1 MPVCQQGS
9 GSAVTGAPG
18 VITARHA
25 DLLKALKPMHDATL
39 VTTAGRDPER
49 HGGIVNPPVYRA
61 STILAPTVA
70 EFESRKPFVGLSYGR
85 AGTPTTFAFEE
96 AIAELEGGHRAI
108 ALASGLAAMNLP
120 LAALLRAGDHVLVVD
135 SCYGPTRRFCTG
147 MLARFG
153 VRTTFYDP
161 RVGADI
167 GALIEPATRLVF
179 LESPGSLTFEVQDVP
194 AIVAAARAHGV
205 LTMIDATWAT
215 PLLLKPL
222 RLGVDIVAHAV
233 TKYIGGHSDLMMG
246 VVTTTEA
253 VHDRVRSGIYEFGAP
268 ASPEDCWLALR
279 GLRTLDA
286 RLERHARSAL
296 RIATW
301 LEDRPEV
308 ARVLYPALPSDPGH
322 ALWLRDF
329 RGASGL
335 FGVVLRPY
343 PMAAVHAMVDGLR
356 LFRIGASWGG
366 FESLCLVTHPE
377 RFRTAVP
384 WTEPGPVLRLHVGL
398 EDPDDLIADLEA
410 GLARLTTTAER
421 R

>member
-1 MPVCQQGS
+1 
-9 GSAVTGAPG
+9 
-18 VITARHA
+18 
-25 DLLKALKPMHDATL
+25 MHDATL
-39 VTTAGRDPER
+39 VTTAGRDPDR

-70 EFESRKPFVGLSYGR
+70 AYEARTPFAGLSYGR

-96 AIAELEGGHRAI
+96 AIAELEGGYRAI

-120 LAALLRAGDHVLVVD
+120 LAALLRAGDHLLVVD
-135 SCYGPTRRFCTG
+135 SCYGPTRRFCTET
-147 MLARFG
+147 LARFG

-161 RVGADI
+161 LMGAAI
-167 GALIEPATRLVF
+167 ATLIEPQTRLIF

-194 AIVAAARAHGV
+194 AIVAVARERGI

-233 TKYIGGHSDLMMG
+233 TKYLGGHSDLMMG

-253 VHDRVRSGIYEFGAP
+253 VHDRVRAGVYEFGAP

-296 RIATW
+296 RIASW
-301 LEDRPEV
+301 LEGRPEV
-308 ARVLYPALPSDPGH
+308 ARVLYPALPTDPGH
-322 ALWLRDF
+322 ALWRRDF
-329 RGASGL
+329 TGASGL
-335 FGVVLRPY
+335 FGVILRPC
-343 PMAAVHAMVDGLR
+343 PLRAVHAMVDGLR
-356 LFRIGASWGG
+356 LFGIGASWGG
-366 FESLCLVTHPE
+366 YESLCLVTHPE
-377 RFRTAVP
+377 RHRTAVP
-384 WTEPGPVLRLHVGL
+384 WTEPGPVLRFHVGL
-398 EDPDDLIADLEA
+398 EDPDDLLADLAA
-410 GLARLTTTAER
+410 GLARLSAAA
-421 R
+421 